1 MAEIDQLW
9 ERIDRWLADHAP
21 ATLASLNPPA
31 SASDLAEVETA
42 LGRPLPEELTASLR
56 HHNGTDEHLR
66 TGRFAL
72 AGYMLLSTSQIVA
85 RWQMIE
91 RLLADTPQS
100 NRDALWQSHWVPFA
114 TSVGADMLY
123 LDQPAGA
130 PEATVGT
137 FVHDDFPRP
146 REWPSY
152 SALLDQTAHAIE
164 TGTVLD
170 LLRPT
175 IRDSELWW
183 IYSPDES
190 A

>member
-1 MAEIDQLW
+1 MTTIDQLW
-9 ERIDRWLADHAP
+9 ERIERWLANHAP

-31 SASDLAEVETA
+31 SADDLTQVETA
-42 LGRPLPEELTASLR
+42 LGRPLPAELTASLR
-56 HHNGTDEHLR
+56 RHNGTDEHRR

-91 RLLADTPQS
+91 RLLADRPRS
-100 NRDALWQSHWVPFA
+100 DRDAVWQSHWVPFA
-114 TSVGADMLY
+114 ASVGADMLY

-130 PEATVGT
+130 REATVGA

-146 REWPSY
+146 NEWPSY
-152 SALLDQTAHAIE
+152 SALLDQTAHAVE

-175 IRDSELWW
+175 VRDRELWW
-183 IYSPDES
+183 VYSPPQS
-190 A
+190 T